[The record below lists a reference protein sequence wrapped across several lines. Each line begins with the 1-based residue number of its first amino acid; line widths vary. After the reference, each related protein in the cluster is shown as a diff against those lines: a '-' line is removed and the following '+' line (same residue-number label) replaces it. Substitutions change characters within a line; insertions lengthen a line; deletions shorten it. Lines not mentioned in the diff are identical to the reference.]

1 MKFPKDKTEQL
12 DEEDKN
18 HHEVAEQEEKKAAEQ
33 QSAGVF
39 PGASYPHGRLDV
51 EVHSL
56 ASSFSCSCSCSY
68 STRQML

>member
-1 MKFPKDKTEQL
+1 MKFPKDKTEKL
-12 DEEDKN
+12 DGEDKT
-18 HHEVAEQEEKKAAEQ
+18 HHKDAEQEEKKAAEQ

-51 EVHSL
+51 EVNSL
-56 ASSFSCSCSCSY
+56 PSSLSSSCFY